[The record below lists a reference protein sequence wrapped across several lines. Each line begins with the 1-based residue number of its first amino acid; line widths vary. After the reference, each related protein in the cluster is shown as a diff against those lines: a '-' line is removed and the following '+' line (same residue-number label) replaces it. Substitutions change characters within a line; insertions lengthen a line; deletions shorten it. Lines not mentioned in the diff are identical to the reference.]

1 MKRLQGRG
9 AAIVALMLPVAAC
22 GSLTPA
28 QTVAVSDTAQT
39 VLVTGAACAADAS
52 HATIALTTAACSAC
66 ERDVRPSVRNCARRN
81 GARRR
86 RSAVAKSD
94 RISLCAPR

>member
-39 VLVTGAACAADAS
+39 VLVTGAACAADAP
-52 HATIALTTAACSAC
+52 AIRC
-66 ERDVRPSVRNCARRN
+66 V
-81 GARRR
+81 
-86 RSAVAKSD
+86 
-94 RISLCAPR
+94 

>member
-39 VLVTGAACAADAS
+39 VLVTGAACAADAPAIGS
-52 HATIALTTAACSAC
+52 KTLVVARTLAADPTCSA
-66 ERDVRPSVRNCARRN
+66 AL
-81 GARRR
+81 GALVAAGAAA
-86 RSAVAKSD
+86 SAIVTVVTPA
-94 RISLCAPR
+94 AP